1 MKCLMLK
8 NSYRIIFYICISPII
23 KYVFINILDVAK
35 DLVCNMNINEKTT
48 KYISEINGN
57 KIYLCSAACKH
68 KSGQN
73 TSKYG
78 Y

>member
-1 MKCLMLK
+1 M
-8 NSYRIIFYICISPII
+8 I
-23 KYVFINILDVAK
+23 KGPF
-35 DLVCNMNINEKTT
+35 CNMNINEKTT
-48 KYISEINGN
+48 QYTLEINRN

-68 KSGQN
+68 QSEQN